1 MNTGQFI
8 HWYDLFVVI
17 DDGSVGPSRYLQ
29 IEAAIRE
36 QAKQFPDGIAC
47 LCILPADTQ
56 PPTEDTKRRVKALL
70 TAVAPS
76 LSCLTYAIEGTG
88 FRGIMARA
96 SLVGMKIFTSRPYPI
111 YVETSLALAVQR
123 ALPHLTAGRAV
134 TSNVNTI
141 VELINDARLAW
152 VPPPVARATDS
163 LSPK

>member
-17 DDGSVGPSRYLQ
+17 DDGSVAVSRYTQ
-29 IEAAIRE
+29 IESAIRE
-36 QAKQFPDGIAC
+36 QAKHVPDGVAC
-47 LCILPADTQ
+47 LCVLPPDTK
-56 PPTEDTKRRVKALL
+56 PPSDEIKRRVKALL

-76 LSCLTYAIEGTG
+76 LSCLAYAIEGTG

-123 ALPHLTAGRAV
+123 VLPHLTAGRAV

-152 VPPPVARATDS
+152 VPPAAPRVTDS